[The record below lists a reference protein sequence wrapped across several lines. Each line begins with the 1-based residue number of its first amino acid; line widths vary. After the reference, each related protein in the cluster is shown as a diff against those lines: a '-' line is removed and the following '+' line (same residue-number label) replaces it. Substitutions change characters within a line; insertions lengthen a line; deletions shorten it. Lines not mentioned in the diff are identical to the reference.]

1 MPFSELFYHIVMKIN
16 VSEVKLHEL
25 TRKIVQAKLEEE
37 IESVGG
43 ANISVNLL
51 HDHAH
56 LLVQLPQII
65 APDEI
70 VNHLADSTSEL
81 VEGMGRNEK
90 LVWEE
95 DSGVVS
101 VSKSHL
107 EIVTKY
113 VETQAERH
121 ASGNINETL
130 ERTSS
135 AD

>member
-1 MPFSELFYHIVMKIN
+1 MKIN
-16 VSEVKLHEL
+16 ISEVKLHEL

-37 IESVGG
+37 IESIGG
-43 ANISVNLL
+43 ANISVNLMN
-51 HDHAH
+51 DHAH

-81 VEGMGRNEK
+81 VDGMGRNEK

-95 DSGVVS
+95 DFGVVS

-113 VETQAERH
+113 VETQVERH

-130 ERTSS
+130 ERISS

>member
-1 MPFSELFYHIVMKIN
+1 MN
-16 VSEVKLHEL
+16 
-25 TRKIVQAKLEEE
+25 
-37 IESVGG
+37 
-43 ANISVNLL
+43 
-51 HDHAH
+51 DHAH

-81 VEGMGRNEK
+81 VDGMGRNEK

-95 DSGVVS
+95 DFGVVS

-113 VETQAERH
+113 VETQVERH

-130 ERTSS
+130 ERISS